1 MKTTRPGARFPRI
14 YQAFS
19 SVQEIADTI
28 NRSPSYVKKALRE
41 GFTEREQEM
50 LADLENKNFCVFSTN
65 YKIIFYNF
73 VFLNN

>member
-28 NRSPSYVKKALRE
+28 NRSPSYVKKALKE
-41 GFTEREQEM
+41 GFTEREKSMIAQ
-50 LADLENKNFCVFSTN
+50 AKNRTDLFEER
-65 YKIIFYNF
+65 IA
-73 VFLNN
+73 